1 MMVRVVAATVLV
13 PVAIVMGGC
22 AAPTPESCQTNY
34 TKTGAVVGA
43 LGGAALGAGIAAL
56 ANASGG
62 GIGLAAV
69 GGALVGA
76 MVGAIAGQQQ
86 DKACREMALKMALD
100 QAVALNA
107 SRPPPAPAR
116 GETASASA
124 TASSPAAAPA
134 PAYQSVAWAN
144 KMTNNSGTI
153 TPLGMAADAP
163 ADQVCM
169 TYADQQTVNGQVQT
183 VTGKACRQ
191 PDGEWKPVT

>member
-22 AAPTPESCQTNY
+22 AAPTPESCQMNY

-43 LGGAALGAGIAAL
+43 LSGAAIGAGIAAL

-107 SRPPPAPAR
+107 SQPPPAPAR
-116 GETASASA
+116 GTAAAAPSQ
-124 TASSPAAAPA
+124 AAAPA